1 VAEDVF
7 GHAIDPAVGY
17 ARGAILS
24 SSAAEMR
31 RVDHAG
37 QVMRERIARLGPD
50 SLGIFTGN
58 RRDFLL
64 RPDDLPVRAEEW
76 IGSALFAPELDAA
89 IRGHLEAPAAAATAV
104 FNRGSAALVAAILAL
119 AEHGRVLSFV
129 PAGDRSHPSVRR
141 GAMLAG
147 AALEECDDPL
157 ALHAALAAD
166 GVSLLVVTPVTSS
179 LASLTDAALADAI
192 AAGRARRV
200 PVLVDDAYG
209 ARLRP
214 VLAGGQAAFRYGADL
229 VVTNADKAGLHGPRA
244 GILAGDAAHVV
255 RIAGRAAELGLEAR
269 APIALGVL
277 RGLQAWAPEDLRREA
292 ADGAALA
299 QALTVR
305 LGPLVRRTLL
315 GPLVPAEDVL
325 AEAMRR
331 AGRSNA
337 PLVPIEA
344 TAVIGANLLVGH
356 GIVTTNALGRP
367 GSHPALRLK
376 PTAGALARCGGVEAV
391 VAAVDAALDD
401 LAVMLCA
408 PDRVRALLLGNG
420 YSARPTA

>member
-1 VAEDVF
+1 MQDIF

-37 QVMRERIARLGPD
+37 ALIRERIAQRGPQGLG
-50 SLGIFTGN
+50 LFTGN

-64 RPDDLPVRAEEW
+64 RPDDLTVLAEEW
-76 IGSALFAPELDAA
+76 IGSALFADDLDAA
-89 IRGHLEAPAAAATAV
+89 IRSHLEAPGTAATAV
-104 FNRGSAALVAAILAL
+104 FNRGSAALVAAIMAL
-119 AEHGRVLSFV
+119 GEGGRVLSYV

-141 GAMLAG
+141 GAALAG
-147 AALEECDDPL
+147 AVLEECDEPECL
-157 ALHAALAAD
+157 RQLLAATD
-166 GVSLLVVTPVTSS
+166 VTLLVVTPVTSS
-179 LASLTDAALADAI
+179 LASLTDADIAATV
-192 AAGRARRV
+192 AAGRQRGV

-209 ARLRP
+209 ARLRT
-214 VLAGGQAAFRYGADL
+214 VLAGGAPAFRHGADV

-244 GILAGDAAHVV
+244 GILAGRAELVA

-277 RGLQAWAPEDLRREA
+277 RGLQAWAPDDLRSEA

-299 QALTVR
+299 QALTARLGPRVR
-305 LGPLVRRTLL
+305 KTMLGPLVS
-315 GPLVPAEDVL
+315 ADDIL

-331 AGRSNA
+331 AGRNDA
-337 PLVPIEA
+337 PVVPIEA
-344 TAVIGANLLVGH
+344 TAFIGVTLLGH
-356 GIVTTNALGRP
+356 GIITTNALGRP

-376 PTAGALARCGGVEAV
+376 PTAGALTRCGGVEAV
-391 VAAVDAALDD
+391 AAAVDAALDD
-401 LAVMLCA
+401 LAAMLDA
-408 PDRVRALLLGNG
+408 PERVRALLLG
-420 YSARPTA
+420 